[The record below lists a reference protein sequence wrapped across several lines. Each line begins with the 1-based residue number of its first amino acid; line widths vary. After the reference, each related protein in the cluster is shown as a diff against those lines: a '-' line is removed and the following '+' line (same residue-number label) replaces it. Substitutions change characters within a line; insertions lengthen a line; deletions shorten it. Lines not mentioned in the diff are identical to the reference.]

1 MSRTAVRAVSLAAV
15 ASAAGLGVVVLVSPA
30 PGLTAEIYL
39 FVVAAVAVAAVLLGV
54 ASALPRREPAT
65 LQQPPRTQR
74 VGQLESVARALDL
87 AEASAFDLHNA
98 LRPIVREIA
107 AARLIP
113 AEREG
118 ATRIDADQLVAEDR
132 RRAPCQFFQIEAL
145 GLRLGFRRCHCGNF
159 IVQTPRGDAGL
170 KEERV

>member
-54 ASALPRREPAT
+54 ASALPRREPAP

-107 AARLIP
+107 AARLARHGVSLDRQPDRARALLGAQTWELIR
-113 AEREG
+113 ADREAPSRASGLGGCSRHELGQIVG
-118 ATRIDADQLVAEDR
+118 AL
-132 RRAPCQFFQIEAL
+132 EA
-145 GLRLGFRRCHCGNF
+145 
-159 IVQTPRGDAGL
+159 V
-170 KEERV
+170 